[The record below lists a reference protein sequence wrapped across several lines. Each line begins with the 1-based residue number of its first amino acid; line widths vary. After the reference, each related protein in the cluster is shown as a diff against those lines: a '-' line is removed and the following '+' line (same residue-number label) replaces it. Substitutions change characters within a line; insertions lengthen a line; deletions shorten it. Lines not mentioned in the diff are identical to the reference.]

1 MKNKS
6 EVFSHFQ
13 TFVNFVETQFNKK
26 IKTFRTD
33 NGTEFINQNF
43 LNFTKQ
49 RGILHQTSCVYTP
62 QQNGISERKNRHLLE
77 MTRTLLFQNNVPNNF
92 WSEAVLTATYL
103 INRLP
108 SAILDF
114 KSPIEILYNKK
125 PNINHLKVFGCTCFV
140 HKNKIDKLDFTSIK
154 TFFVGYS
161 LEKKGFKCYDPK
173 TRDRKSVV

>member
-1 MKNKS
+1 
-6 EVFSHFQ
+6 
-13 TFVNFVETQFNKK
+13 
-26 IKTFRTD
+26 
-33 NGTEFINQNF
+33 
-43 LNFTKQ
+43 
-49 RGILHQTSCVYTP
+49 
-62 QQNGISERKNRHLLE
+62 
-77 MTRTLLFQNNVPNNF
+77 MTRTLLFQNNVPKNF

-114 KSPIEILYNKK
+114 KCPIEILYNKK

-173 TRDRKSVV
+173 TRKLYISRDVTFFENESFYNKNEENHSNEVLSNEFVIPCVTNLERREILLENVEIGNQESEGDEQLLEDRNRRK